1 MSEIRLPVTLQFK
14 KSPQVRCLRIQD
26 LDPWC
31 FGNGVAIVVRL
42 NCRRCSAL
50 VVAMLFAALNG
61 CATMQNYGPAV
72 SNPVFVRANNNEEA
86 WERTVDVVHDY
97 LFEIERENKLGGVLE
112 TRYKTGSSCLEPW
125 HPDSVGANN
134 RLESTLQSIRR
145 KAYVSVTPVEG
156 GYLIGVE
163 AHKELEDVAK
173 AANLQ
178 GAATF
183 LDDNILA
190 RDLNSVIGQATPSGW
205 ISKGRDEALE
215 QSMLKSINRAFG
227 GN

>member
-1 MSEIRLPVTLQFK
+1 MSVTLRGSRYGDKNLPFPRP
-14 KSPQVRCLRIQD
+14 S
-26 LDPWC
+26 
-31 FGNGVAIVVRL
+31 
-42 NCRRCSAL
+42 L
-50 VVAMLFAALNG
+50 VIRQITQNSSMLVMAVLIAATNG
-61 CATMQNYGPAV
+61 CATVQNFGPPV
-72 SNPVFVRANNNEEA
+72 TNPVFVRANNHEEV
-86 WERTVDVVHDY
+86 WENTVDVVHDY

-112 TRYKTGSSCLEPW
+112 TRYKTGASALEPW
-125 HPDSVGANN
+125 HGDTVGAAN
-134 RLESTLQSIRR
+134 RMESTLQSIRR
-145 KAYVSVTPVEG
+145 KAYVSVTPVQG

-190 RDLNSVIGQATPSGW
+190 RDLNAVVGQATPSGW

-215 QSMLKSINRAFG
+215 QSMLKSINRKFG
-227 GN
+227 AP

>member
-1 MSEIRLPVTLQFK
+1 MKRQLSRRGTL
-14 KSPQVRCLRIQD
+14 LI
-26 LDPWC
+26 L
-31 FGNGVAIVVRL
+31 AIL
-42 NCRRCSAL
+42 IAGT
-50 VVAMLFAALNG
+50 NG
-61 CATMQNYGPAV
+61 CATLQNYGPPV
-72 SNPVFVRANNNEEA
+72 NNPVFVRANNHEDA

-97 LFEIERENKLGGVLE
+97 LFEIERENKLGGILE
-112 TRYKTGSSCLEPW
+112 TRYKTGASALEPW
-125 HPDSVGANN
+125 HGDSVGLDN

-156 GYLIGVE
+156 GFLIGVE

-190 RDLNSVIGQATPSGW
+190 RDLNAVVGQATPSGW

-215 QSMLKSINRAFG
+215 QSMLKTINRTFG
-227 GN
+227 NQ

>member
-1 MSEIRLPVTLQFK
+1 MADVKL
-14 KSPQVRCLRIQD
+14 SPSVRG
-26 LDPWC
+26 
-31 FGNGVAIVVRL
+31 FVAVAI
-42 NCRRCSAL
+42 
-50 VVAMLFAALNG
+50 LFATANG
-61 CATMQNYGPAV
+61 CATIPAFSPPV
-72 SNPVFVRANNNEEA
+72 SNPVFVRAQNADEA

-97 LFEIERENKLGGVLE
+97 LFEIERENKLGGTLE
-112 TRYKTGSSCLEPW
+112 TRYKTGASVLEPW
-125 HPDSVGANN
+125 HRDTVGTDN

-145 KAYVSVTPVEG
+145 KAYVSMTPVEG

-190 RDLNSVIGQATPSGW
+190 RDLNAVLGQATPSGW
-205 ISKGRDEALE
+205 IAKGRDEALE
-215 QSMLKSINRAFG
+215 QSMLRSLNQAFG
-227 GN
+227 NRP

>member
-1 MSEIRLPVTLQFK
+1 MAVLI
-14 KSPQVRCLRIQD
+14 
-26 LDPWC
+26 
-31 FGNGVAIVVRL
+31 
-42 NCRRCSAL
+42 
-50 VVAMLFAALNG
+50 AATNG
-61 CATMQNYGPAV
+61 CATVQNFGPPV
-72 SNPVFVRANNNEEA
+72 TNPVFVRANNHEEV
-86 WERTVDVVHDY
+86 WENTVDVVHDY

-112 TRYKTGSSCLEPW
+112 TRYKTGASALEPW
-125 HPDSVGANN
+125 HGDTVGAAN
-134 RLESTLQSIRR
+134 RMESTLQSIRR
-145 KAYVSVTPVEG
+145 KAYVSVTPVQG

-190 RDLNSVIGQATPSGW
+190 RDLNAVVGQATPSGW

-215 QSMLKSINRAFG
+215 QSMLKSINRKFG
-227 GN
+227 AP